1 LIASYTPCRRTKALL
16 PENTWRNLTVEKEQ
30 IENEID
36 ALEKKIETLRASKPA
51 HDVTGVHTMELLELE
66 DELQSKKKRLQETK
80 A

>member
-1 LIASYTPCRRTKALL
+1 MD
-16 PENTWRNLTVEKEQ
+16 KEQ
-30 IENEID
+30 IEKEID
-36 ALEKKIETLRASKPA
+36 TLEKKIETLRASKPA